1 MIVKVGQVVFY
12 LMIRRLMKTLKIWN
26 FSSAK
31 ITEQC
36 ANLTMAFRT
45 NYHAY
50 VEEYRSIEM
59 RKKNYF
65 VFFRLVPIWMKF
77 VKRPKFD

>member
-1 MIVKVGQVVFY
+1 LNFRLHSQIIGKREEQNIIIDKSNTAKYNHHRNMLEDNCFFSTNEIY
-12 LMIRRLMKTLKIWN
+12 LT
-26 FSSAK
+26 FSAK

-50 VEEYRSIEM
+50 V
-59 RKKNYF
+59 
-65 VFFRLVPIWMKF
+65 
-77 VKRPKFD
+77 

>member
-1 MIVKVGQVVFY
+1 MLDEESSYSIILQNIEF
-12 LMIRRLMKTLKIWN
+12 
-26 FSSAK
+26 FSAK

-50 VEEYRSIEM
+50 VGFIYF
-59 RKKNYF
+59 KKEDNI
-65 VFFRLVPIWMKF
+65 VFLGSS
-77 VKRPKFD
+77 

>member
-1 MIVKVGQVVFY
+1 MI
-12 LMIRRLMKTLKIWN
+12 IDKIN
-26 FSSAK
+26 TIKYNHHRNMLENKKNQILLIQNFIYFSSAK

-50 VEEYRSIEM
+50 VIIL
-59 RKKNYF
+59 K
-65 VFFRLVPIWMKF
+65 
-77 VKRPKFD
+77 